1 MKSWKDISLR
11 KAIELESLGEME
23 KLDLIINQYA
33 ILNDMTI
40 DEVEKMTP
48 NELFE
53 SSKDYQFI
61 LKMPDAKKT
70 DIVKVKGRKYGM
82 VDFSKMTLAQMVDIE
97 EYYNEGVI
105 ENAHKILSVIML
117 PVRRNIPFTK
127 VVLEDYNPDP
137 QREEDFLDLDME
149 MVWGNLLFFYHIE
162 MKYMKDLLGYLQV
175 QLKTASQYQ
184 KSQEM
189 EELRKQVE
197 KQ

>member
-40 DEVEKMTP
+40 EEVEKMTP
-48 NELFE
+48 AELLA

-70 DIVKVKGRKYGM
+70 DIVKVNGRKYGL

-105 ENAHKILSVIML
+105 DNAHKILSVIML
-117 PVRRNIPFTK
+117 PVKRNIPFTK

-162 MKYMKDLLGYLQV
+162 MKYMRDLLDYLQA
-175 QLKTASQYQ
+175 QLKTANQYQ
-184 KSQEM
+184 TSQKM